1 MNIFTTSWSAMPWQS
16 ALCFAFAG
24 LLLIC
29 LLTLVISARRDP
41 VQVELRAI
49 RRRKHHLFVSNKKL
63 AKRRLEMSLQTQRAF
78 MRTFRDAKRSPHG

>member
-1 MNIFTTSWSAMPWQS
+1 MNDMPWQS

-49 RRRKHHLFVSNKKL
+49 RRRKHQIFVRNREL
-63 AKRRLEMSLQTQRAF
+63 AKRREDINVRVSRGFLRA
-78 MRTFRDAKRSPHG
+78 MRDAKGSHHG

>member
-1 MNIFTTSWSAMPWQS
+1 MTNDMPWQS

-49 RRRKHHLFVSNKKL
+49 RR
-63 AKRRLEMSLQTQRAF
+63 KRRWERKIMAQMQQVIAERSRAS
-78 MRTFRDAKRSPHG
+78 RDCYRDIKGITR